1 MPKGS
6 RFIWDTSA
14 PILPVWLR
22 AMPEAIV
29 GHAFLHL
36 PGALSADAARASRG
50 ADYLLNAGQSFA
62 RNVRHAG
69 HCGGAVWR

>member
-29 GHAFLHL
+29 GHAFYIC
-36 PGALSADAARASRG
+36 R
-50 ADYLLNAGQSFA
+50 
-62 RNVRHAG
+62 VRFRQMRPELVVAPIT
-69 HCGGAVWR
+69 C